1 MSDEQEQ
8 TAGKTGQEQADAGQ
22 LADAALEASESELN
36 KLRTD
41 LQDANDRV
49 LRAQAEL
56 DNYRKRAR
64 RELEDE
70 RRYAVVPLLHDLLPV
85 LDNMSRAI
93 AAAEKSPDGNGL
105 LEGVKM
111 VSQTLLDV
119 LGRHHCKRIEAL
131 RQPFDPAFHEAI
143 SQQPSAEYP
152 PNTVMM
158 VVQDGY
164 TLYDR
169 VVRPAQVIVS
179 STHRRSDLQLG
190 ASASPAA
197 KKNPATPGH
206 VVYAYV

>member
-8 TAGKTGQEQADAGQ
+8 TAGKAGQEQADAGQ
-22 LADAALEASESELN
+22 LADAALEASEGELN

-41 LQDANDRV
+41 LEDANDRV

-56 DNYRKRAR
+56 ENYRKRAR
-64 RELEDE
+64 REIEDE

-93 AAAEKSPDGNGL
+93 AAAEKSPGGDGL

-119 LGRHHCKRIEAL
+119 LVRHHCKRIEAL
-131 RQPFDPAFHEAI
+131 HQPFDPAFHEAI
-143 SQQPSAEYP
+143 SQQPSEEYP

-179 STHRRSDLQLG
+179 SAPS
-190 ASASPAA
+190 S
-197 KKNPATPGH
+197 
-206 VVYAYV
+206 